1 LLLSHNLS
9 PKHLFPTDD
18 IDSIVEELKKSKVS
32 KSTAEDD
39 DEEEEETATR
49 RRRAA
54 TAAPTSFSSDSYSD
68 LDTASSSQMAAAA
81 MVPKLPPRTHILNQ
95 LLDSAGITPTAIA
108 QGTINDDNL
117 TVTGIITCNS
127 NYANP
132 GSIYVCVPA
141 QGFGADDEDGHD
153 WASDACELGISAIVA
168 ERPITKGTIPPHI
181 PVIMVDNTLDALGKI
196 AAAYYDFPSTK
207 VDTVGIVGSYGKTT
221 TAWLSRG
228 VFEEAD
234 GVIGMVGS
242 IEYAMDLNKL
252 TREGDF
258 WVPEEEDPTAEEKR
272 DCSAPFHLAPY
283 LGKYGTDIPTTPDAL
298 ALQALIAGMV
308 DRGAT
313 KVIIEIDSDTLADGR
328 LDAVEFNALVLTNF
342 HEDEENAEEMS
353 EQIVKLFETKLRNKE
368 VHSAVVNA
376 RNELG
381 RNLMQLLDAREIP
394 VLPCALEESDIAEY
408 MQQQGVPNVITPASV
423 GFYVEKIKESIWDT
437 EVVVSTP
444 VGKLQIISNLIG
456 RQFVENII
464 MAVGVGV
471 TFGIPLED
479 IVPGIEA
486 VDPIPGRCE
495 IIDDFQDFSVIVD
508 SAKTPEQ
515 LGRFLDEI
523 RDAGARRIL
532 LVVGAKGATTTAE
545 DRSRLGQVADKYADV
560 VFFTND
566 SPGTFF
572 PHEIISDIVKG
583 IPHEKIDQAPEMSE
597 EWMQDPHRLHDLF
610 LEKLLLQ
617 YQSIIERYVVE
628 DRYSAIRLAIGM
640 AKPKDV
646 VVVAGRGHEDY
657 IEVWDGMYGQQPY
670 TTDFSHETMGTIKG
684 WFDDRVECRNALSK
698 LSYLNSIK
706 DLDRKFLP
714 WTRYP
719 DDDREVMSQFKGVKA
734 VDQEKKMKVK
744 EMVERASQT
753 YDTLRMHMMEAKGDV
768 REMRKLRD
776 EMMQLPREQV
786 DPVLRA
792 EMEVFSE
799 VWDDWDVDSTEG
811 GGGGGS
817 ELDEF
822 TLKEGES
829 DEDVYDDDEGLD
841 QMEGRGELDV
851 LLAQLGAAMGEE
863 EQEEGAAASGAT
875 GATVKTG
882 RKSASRTA
890 SMDEDDAVDEMI
902 EETKTSTA
910 TKKKSS
916 SSRKKKGE
924 DEDLDFSFSS
934 ADIDNIMSMFGS
946 MNDDKEEESSNDL
959 FDLEISDELGDLE
972 DIVEV
977 VEEEEEEEEE
987 EAVASFEEE

>member
-1 LLLSHNLS
+1 
-9 PKHLFPTDD
+9 
-18 IDSIVEELKKSKVS
+18 
-32 KSTAEDD
+32 
-39 DEEEEETATR
+39 
-49 RRRAA
+49 
-54 TAAPTSFSSDSYSD
+54 
-68 LDTASSSQMAAAA
+68 M
-81 MVPKLPPRTHILNQ
+81 
-95 LLDSAGITPTAIA
+95 
-108 QGTINDDNL
+108 
-117 TVTGIITCNS
+117 
-127 NYANP
+127 
-132 GSIYVCVPA
+132 
-141 QGFGADDEDGHD
+141 
-153 WASDACELGISAIVA
+153 GISAIIA
-168 ERPITKGTIPPHI
+168 ERPITNGTIPPHI

-196 AAAYYDFPSTK
+196 AAAYYDFPSRN

-228 VFEEAD
+228 VFEESD
-234 GVIGMVGS
+234 GLIGMVGS

-258 WVPEEEDPTAEEKR
+258 WVPEEEDPTEEEKR

-313 KVIIEIDSDTLADGR
+313 KVLIEIETETLADGR
-328 LDAVEFNALVLTNF
+328 LDAVEFNALVFTNF
-342 HEDEENAEEMS
+342 HEEEENGAEMS
-353 EQIVKLFETKLRNKE
+353 AQIVNLFETKLTNKA

-376 RNELG
+376 GNKLG
-381 RNLMQLLDAREIP
+381 RELMRLLDAKEIP
-394 VLPCALEESDIAEY
+394 VLPCALDERDIAEY
-408 MQQQGVPNVITPASV
+408 MEQQGIPNGISPASV

-532 LVVGAKGATTTAE
+532 LVVGAKGLTTTAE
-545 DRSRLGQVADKYADV
+545 ERSRLGQVADKYADV

-583 IPHEKIDQAPEMSE
+583 IPHKKIDQAPEMSE

-640 AKPKDV
+640 AKAKDV

-753 YDTLRMHMMEAKGDV
+753 YDTLRMHMIEAKDDV
-768 REMRKLRD
+768 RELRKLRD

-811 GGGGGS
+811 GGGGGGG

-822 TLKEGES
+822 TLQEG
-829 DEDVYDDDEGLD
+829 DEDANEDDGLD
-841 QMEGRGELDV
+841 QMEGKEELDV
-851 LLAQLGAAMGEE
+851 LLAQLGAAIGEEEEEE
-863 EQEEGAAASGAT
+863 EQEGAAAAAAAAT
-875 GATVKTG
+875 GATVKTAK
-882 RKSASRTA
+882 KSVSRTA
-890 SMDEDDAVDEMI
+890 SIDEDDDAVDEMI
-902 EETKTSTA
+902 EEEAKTTTA

-916 SSRKKKGE
+916 SSKKKKVE
-924 DEDLDFSFSS
+924 DDDLDFSSPN
-934 ADIDNIMSMFGS
+934 ANIDNLMYMFSG
-946 MNDDKEEESSNDL
+946 MNDDKEEESSMDL
-959 FDLEISDELGDLE
+959 FDLGISDELGDLE

-977 VEEEEEEEEE
+977 VEEEDEEDEEEEVGLFEEEEE
-987 EAVASFEEE
+987 